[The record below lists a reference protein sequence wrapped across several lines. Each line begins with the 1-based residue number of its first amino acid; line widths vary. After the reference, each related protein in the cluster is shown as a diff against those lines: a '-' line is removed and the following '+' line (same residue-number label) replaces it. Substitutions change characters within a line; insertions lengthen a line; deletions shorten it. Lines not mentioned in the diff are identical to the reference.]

1 MEIKKAPRYRL
12 SILFEGKR
20 QNQVNSLDNIA
31 IFVMI
36 LTGNATQCKILMHSE
51 LTDWKMH

>member
-1 MEIKKAPRYRL
+1 MEIKKDPRYRL

-20 QNQVNSLDNIA
+20 QSQVYSLDNIA

-36 LTGNATQCKILMHSE
+36 LTGNATQCNILMHSE